1 MKTHN
6 STTKQYLFILIATL
20 ALHGCGGDKEGSAAP
35 AKELFSEVGGEVS
48 VPSLSAQDNE
58 PPSVRRRFVRVDF
71 ARLKQAMEL
80 ASKGERA
87 ALRLNLFDDRSV
99 EVILDEARVN
109 SVENIVATG
118 RIIGDEDSDVTL
130 VMNNGVLVA
139 NVRRSD
145 GGEERFEIRYVVDG
159 VHSVRVPAAT
169 DELCETAPPDTEEG
183 AGETDPDEAGD
194 QVSAQDATTDPVID
208 MLVAYTPQARRK
220 QGGTDA
226 MIALIQL
233 GIADTN
239 RAFVDSGVN
248 ASVRLVGT
256 IEVKQAETSSFSKDL
271 TALKST
277 SGGRW
282 DEVHSL
288 RKSLG
293 ADQVTMIADY
303 PNSST
308 AGIGTISATRSTA
321 FTVVK
326 RTTFGQYTFSHE
338 LGHNIGLR
346 HEDGYQNSSGRFRT
360 IMAYG
365 SYSRIRRFSNPD
377 QTYGGYR
384 TGTSSHNSVAIL
396 KKRTSGFSGLMEA
409 VETPVVATKN
419 P

>member
-1 MKTHN
+1 
-6 STTKQYLFILIATL
+6 
-20 ALHGCGGDKEGSAAP
+20 
-35 AKELFSEVGGEVS
+35 
-48 VPSLSAQDNE
+48 
-58 PPSVRRRFVRVDF
+58 
-71 ARLKQAMEL
+71 
-80 ASKGERA
+80 
-87 ALRLNLFDDRSV
+87 
-99 EVILDEARVN
+99 
-109 SVENIVATG
+109 
-118 RIIGDEDSDVTL
+118 
-130 VMNNGVLVA
+130 
-139 NVRRSD
+139 VRRSSV
-145 GGEERFEIRYVVDG
+145 GEERFEIRYVVDG
-159 VHSVRVPAAT
+159 VHSIRVPAAT
-169 DELCETAPPDTEEG
+169 EESCETAPPDVEEG
-183 AGETDPDEAGD
+183 ASGTDPDEPGN
-194 QVSAQDATTDPVID
+194 QVSAQNVTTKDATGDVVTDPVID

-239 RAFVDSGVN
+239 RAFVDSGVS

-256 IEVKQAETSSFSKDL
+256 VEVKQAETSSFSRDL

-282 DEVHSL
+282 DEVHPL

-303 PNSST
+303 PNSSI

-377 QTYGGYR
+377 KTYGGYS
-384 TGTSSHNSVAIL
+384 TGTSSHDSVSIL
-396 KKRTSGFSGLMEA
+396 KKRISGFSGLVEA
-409 VETPVVATKN
+409 IEAPVVATKN